1 MNTTKITDSEIA
13 KLKVSSL
20 PTRPTAPSSFG
31 GRGYTANDMK
41 AAFDRL
47 PVFIIEKF
55 NSLLDDIISTDSG
68 SLSASVPTGIRS
80 AHTLKILFA
89 DIVNGVFST
98 YLSVGDETL
107 AEMKIRLAYEV
118 EKISEHIAEL
128 FDYMNDTVIDAG
140 NPKAR
145 TKSGEVIA

>member
-1 MNTTKITDSEIA
+1 
-13 KLKVSSL
+13 
-20 PTRPTAPSSFG
+20 
-31 GRGYTANDMK
+31 MK

-55 NSLLDDIISTDSG
+55 NSLLDDIVSTDSG

-98 YLSVGDETL
+98 YLSIGDETL